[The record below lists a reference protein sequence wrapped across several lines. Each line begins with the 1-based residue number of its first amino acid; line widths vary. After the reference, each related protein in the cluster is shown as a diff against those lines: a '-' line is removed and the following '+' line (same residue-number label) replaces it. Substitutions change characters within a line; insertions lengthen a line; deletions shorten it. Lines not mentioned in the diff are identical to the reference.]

1 MAIRKGK
8 REMGCLFVKGMRVV
22 MEKNMKIIMRNTKNE
37 EKEWVCS
44 VYLWSSLLTDRVRLK
59 LENRFILSYFLQQ
72 NLNLV
77 ALCSQGCAR
86 LDVFPNCAWGHLQEV
101 M

>member
-22 MEKNMKIIMRNTKNE
+22 MEKNMKMIMRNTKNE

-44 VYLWSSLLTDRVRLK
+44 VYL
-59 LENRFILSYFLQQ
+59 
-72 NLNLV
+72 
-77 ALCSQGCAR
+77 
-86 LDVFPNCAWGHLQEV
+86 
-101 M
+101 